1 MSLLN
6 ETHDPKLKSWVGKA
20 NAPDSDFPI
29 QNLPFAVFRKKGSSE
44 SFRGGVAI
52 GDQVLDLECAHASG
66 LFTGDALTAVAQAA
80 RPELNGLMALGPRY
94 WSALRLSLS
103 RLLREGAP
111 QADRLRPM
119 LIAQSDIEFSVPARV
134 GDYTDFY
141 ASVYHASNIG
151 KLFRPDS
158 PLTPNF
164 KWMPIAYHGRAS
176 SIAVSGQS
184 FRRPRG
190 QILPP
195 GVGSPVFS
203 ECKRLDFELELG
215 VWMGPGNQQG
225 QPIALADAD
234 QHLFGMCLLNDWS
247 ARDIQ
252 SWEYVPLGP
261 FLAKNFATT
270 ISPWIITLEA
280 LAPFRVAWLRP
291 EDDPKPLPY
300 LEDPKNR
307 EQGAIDITIE
317 SWLESKDM
325 RKTAQAASRMSHSSF
340 RHSYWNIGQ
349 MLAHHTIGGC
359 NMNPGDLFGTGTQS
373 GPTATEAAAMIELT
387 QGGKNPITLSN
398 GETRSFL
405 QDGDAVILKAW
416 CEKPG
421 FARVG
426 FGECRGL
433 VLPAAS

>member
-1 MSLLN
+1 M
-6 ETHDPKLKSWVGKA
+6 
-20 NAPDSDFPI
+20 
-29 QNLPFAVFRKKGSSE
+29 
-44 SFRGGVAI
+44 
-52 GDQVLDLECAHASG
+52 
-66 LFTGDALTAVAQAA
+66 
-80 RPELNGLMALGPRY
+80 
-94 WSALRLSLS
+94 
-103 RLLREGAP
+103 
-111 QADRLRPM
+111 
-119 LIAQSDIEFSVPARV
+119 
-134 GDYTDFY
+134 
-141 ASVYHASNIG
+141 
-151 KLFRPDS
+151 
-158 PLTPNF
+158 
-164 KWMPIAYHGRAS
+164 
-176 SIAVSGQS
+176 
-184 FRRPRG
+184 
-190 QILPP
+190 
-195 GVGSPVFS
+195 
-203 ECKRLDFELELG
+203 
-215 VWMGPGNQQG
+215 
-225 QPIALADAD
+225 
-234 QHLFGMCLLNDWS
+234 
-247 ARDIQ
+247 
-252 SWEYVPLGP
+252 
-261 FLAKNFATT
+261 
-270 ISPWIITLEA
+270 
-280 LAPFRVAWLRP
+280 AWLRP

>member
-1 MSLLN
+1 MSQLN
-6 ETHDPKLKSWVGKA
+6 ETHDPNLKSWVGKA
-20 NAPDSDFPI
+20 NAPSTDFPI
-29 QNLPFAVFRKKGSSE
+29 QNLPFAIFRKKGSSE

-52 GDQVLDLECAHASG
+52 GDQVLDLERAHASR
-66 LFTGDALTAVAQAA
+66 LFAGDALTAVAQAA
-80 RPELNGLMALGPRY
+80 RPELNGLMALGPKY

-103 RLLREGAP
+103 RLLREGAS

-119 LIAQSDIEFSVPARV
+119 LIAQADIEFSVPARV

-184 FRRPRG
+184 FPRPRG

-195 GVGSPVFS
+195 GASSPVFS

-215 VWMGPGNQQG
+215 VWMGPGNQPG
-225 QPIALADAD
+225 HPIALADAD

-280 LAPFRVAWLRP
+280 LAPFQWPGCGRKMIRNPCL
-291 EDDPKPLPY
+291 
-300 LEDPKNR
+300 
-307 EQGAIDITIE
+307 I
-317 SWLESKDM
+317 SKI
-325 RKTAQAASRMSHSSF
+325 RTTANKAQSISRS
-340 RHSYWNIGQ
+340 
-349 MLAHHTIGGC
+349 
-359 NMNPGDLFGTGTQS
+359 NPGWRVKACARPLSRPAECHIRASGILTGTS
-373 GPTATEAAAMIELT
+373 GRCWSTIRSVDAT
-387 QGGKNPITLSN
+387 
-398 GETRSFL
+398 
-405 QDGDAVILKAW
+405 
-416 CEKPG
+416 
-421 FARVG
+421 
-426 FGECRGL
+426 
-433 VLPAAS
+433 

>member
-1 MSLLN
+1 MSRLN
-6 ETHDPKLKSWVGKA
+6 ETHDPKLKSWIGKA
-20 NAPDSDFPI
+20 NAPSSDFPI
-29 QNLPFAVFRKKGSSE
+29 QNLPFSVFRKRGSSE

-52 GDQVLDLECAHASG
+52 GDQVLDLEMAHNSG
-66 LFTGDALTAVAQAA
+66 LLSSDAQTAVAQAA
-80 RPELNGLMALGPRY
+80 RPELNGLMALGPQY

-103 RLLREGAP
+103 RLLREGSP
-111 QADRLRPM
+111 HVDHLRPM
-119 LIAQSDIEFSVPARV
+119 LMAQSDVEFNVPARI

-184 FRRPRG
+184 FPRPRG
-190 QILPP
+190 QIMPP
-195 GVGSPVFS
+195 GATSPIFS

-215 VWMGPGNQQG
+215 VWMGPGNQPG
-225 QPIALADAD
+225 DPIKLADAD
-234 QHLFGMCLLNDWS
+234 EHLFGMCLLNDWS

-280 LAPFRVAWLRP
+280 LAPYRVAWLRP
-291 EDDPKPLPY
+291 DNDPKPMAY
-300 LEDPKNR
+300 LDDPSNR
-307 EQGAIDITIE
+307 DEGAIDITIE
-317 SWLESKDM
+317 SWLESEAM
-325 RKTAQAASRMSHSSF
+325 RQAAQGASRMSHSSF

-387 QGGKNPITLSN
+387 QGGINPITLNN

-421 FARVG
+421 FARIG
-426 FGECRGL
+426 FGESRGL
-433 VLPAAS
+433 VLPAT

>member
-1 MSLLN
+1 MSQLN
-6 ETHDPKLKSWVGKA
+6 ETHDPNLKSWVGKA
-20 NAPDSDFPI
+20 NAPSTDFPI
-29 QNLPFAVFRKKGSSE
+29 QNLPFAIFRKKGSSE

-52 GDQVLDLECAHASG
+52 GDQVLDLERAHASR
-66 LFTGDALTAVAQAA
+66 LFAGDALTAVAQAA
-80 RPELNGLMALGPRY
+80 RPELNGLMALGPKY

-103 RLLREGAP
+103 RLLREGAS

-119 LIAQSDIEFSVPARV
+119 LIAQADIEFSVPARV

-184 FRRPRG
+184 FPRPRG

-195 GVGSPVFS
+195 GASSPVFS

-215 VWMGPGNQQG
+215 VWMGPGNQPG
-225 QPIALADAD
+225 HPIALADAD

-300 LEDPKNR
+300 LEDPNNR

-317 SWLESKDM
+317 SWLESEGM
-325 RKTAQAASRMSHSSF
+325 RKAAQPASRMSHSSF

-373 GPTATEAAAMIELT
+373 GPSAAEAAAMIELT
-387 QGGKNPITLSN
+387 QGGKNPITLNN

-405 QDGDAVILKAW
+405 QDGDSVILKAW
-416 CEKPG
+416 CEKQG
-421 FARVG
+421 FARIG

-433 VLPAAS
+433 VLPAA